1 VNGRLVQIGR
11 TLHSKLKDFFDSP
24 LDAGA
29 MPLEIVQAVLDALER
44 KVEPVGRGQRL
55 FPYNRVLVRLGPT
68 QADRV
73 ALQAA
78 FDRLEARFRERLS
91 EVQCTPPDDL
101 QVRVVYLKR
110 APAEWPAGQFFSV
123 ECASEAAAP
132 AATATAARQHK
143 LRMTIVK
150 GAAAQPA
157 YEFDQPVVSI
167 GRTAEPVDERGRVR
181 RNDVVFADTL
191 DGITETVGRAHAR
204 LELDGATAAYRA
216 FNDGSSNP
224 TFIVRAGTTIQI
236 PPRDPRGVRVRSGD
250 ELHLGR
256 AIVRLSLEE

>member
-1 VNGRLVQIGR
+1 VTGRLAQIGR

-29 MPLEIVQAVLDALER
+29 TPLEIVQAVLDTLER

-55 FPYNRVLVRLGPT
+55 FPYNRIVVRIGPT

-73 ALQAA
+73 ALQATFA
-78 FDRLEARFRERLS
+78 RLEGRFRERLS
-91 EVQCTPPDDL
+91 EVQGLPPDDL
-101 QVRVVYLKR
+101 QVRMVYLKR
-110 APAEWPAGQFFSV
+110 APAEWPAGQLFSV
-123 ECASEAAAP
+123 ECASEPASPAP
-132 AATATAARQHK
+132 AQSSPRQHK

-150 GAAAQPA
+150 GTAAQPA
-157 YEFDQPVVSI
+157 YEFEQPVVSI

-204 LELDGATAAYRA
+204 LELDGATAVYRA
-216 FNDGSSNP
+216 FDDGSSNP
-224 TFIVRAGTTIQI
+224 TFIVRGGATIQI

-256 AIVRLSLEE
+256 AIVRLSLED